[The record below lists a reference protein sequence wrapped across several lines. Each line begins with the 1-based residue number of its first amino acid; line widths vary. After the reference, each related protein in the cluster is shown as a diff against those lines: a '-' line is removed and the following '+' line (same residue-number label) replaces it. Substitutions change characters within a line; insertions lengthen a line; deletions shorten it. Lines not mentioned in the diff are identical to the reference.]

1 MSSVKSSIGVATEC
15 IHAGKRPNTYG
26 ALCTPIY
33 QSTTFSFQ
41 STDDAAATFSMT
53 RDIQEHFVYSRTS
66 NPNTTVVERKIAAL
80 EHGTDAVAF
89 GSGMGAIAGT
99 FLSLANAGDHI
110 LCSNTLYSGT
120 HHLLKSTLVRFG
132 VEVTSVD
139 TTDLSAVE
147 KAIRPNT
154 KIMYVETP
162 ANPTMEITDLA
173 GIAEIAKKHNI
184 LSISDNTFA
193 SPYLCNPLD
202 HGMDIVV
209 HSCSKYICGHG
220 DAVSGVVVTKDSS
233 LAKKIRM
240 EGLTHIGSVMAPH
253 TASLLERGLKTLG
266 LRMEQHCKN
275 ALAVAQWLEQQ
286 PWIAAVHYPYLP
298 SDPGYTMAKKQ
309 IRGGS
314 GVVSFEVAAGLEGGK
329 ALMNHLQLCTIAVSL
344 GDCETLLEHPASMTH
359 ASVSKTERE
368 AEGITDGLIRMSVGL
383 ENVEDIIADL
393 EQASHYI
400 DQ

>member
-99 FLSLANAGDHI
+99 LLSLANAGDHI

-266 LRMEQHCKN
+266 LRMEQHCKTPLRLHN
-275 ALAVAQWLEQQ
+275 GLNSSRGSQPFTIPICPVIPDIRWLKSKCAA
-286 PWIAAVHYPYLP
+286 AAVSYLLKLQQ
-298 SDPGYTMAKKQ
+298 GLK
-309 IRGGS
+309 
-314 GVVSFEVAAGLEGGK
+314 VARL
-329 ALMNHLQLCTIAVSL
+329 
-344 GDCETLLEHPASMTH
+344 
-359 ASVSKTERE
+359 
-368 AEGITDGLIRMSVGL
+368 
-383 ENVEDIIADL
+383 
-393 EQASHYI
+393 
-400 DQ
+400 